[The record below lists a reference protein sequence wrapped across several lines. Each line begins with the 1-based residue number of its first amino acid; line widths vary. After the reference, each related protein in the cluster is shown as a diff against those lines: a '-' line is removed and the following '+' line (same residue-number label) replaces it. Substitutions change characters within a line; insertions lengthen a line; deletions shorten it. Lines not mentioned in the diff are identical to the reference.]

1 MKKKNLFICCLLLV
15 IAVVSRGAD
24 YNRFHNVR
32 FNTDAYQ
39 ALCFERDGQGLMWI
53 GTNKGLCSYDGFN
66 VISHYEEGSL
76 QNNPVYCIVCTG
88 NGTLILGT
96 ERGVQFYD
104 IRKDTY
110 TGFWEGPDCLVRTIV
125 KDGDSYLV
133 GTYRGLY
140 RVRRGSD
147 TPEKLPLSQDIYCIA
162 RQGNTFFISC
172 SGATGGLYALREGTD
187 EISRIN
193 LGGPSTFLFSLYA
206 DPDGTGLWF
215 CAGGL
220 YRYDTVSGRLDNY
233 TKQFTAKDII
243 RDDDG
248 HILLATDNGL
258 KVVDTA
264 SGSITGYGHN
274 VFRKY
279 SLASDT
285 VHRFYRDGSGTLW
298 VGTDS
303 GISILHQHDSYQQY
317 VLADFKYPGEGNK
330 FFVMEKDTEGN
341 LWMGGN
347 NGLVKNP
354 LDGSRQLVWYNSTVN
369 DPSLRISHS
378 RVRDICCDRKGR
390 LWVVTDRDLM
400 LYDRDTRSFVE
411 CHIKDPDTEETAYWF
426 FDIQEDKRGD
436 LWLSTF
442 IQGIFKVDADVLEKE
457 HDCVCL
463 DRFTVSDGL
472 QSNYIS
478 SLAYSWTSDMIFA
491 LNTQL
496 GIDCIDCSGGSVTHV
511 DLPEDFD
518 GQPVSSMVGTDEI
531 IRAASGTGIAL
542 IDAAD
547 LNVSFIPFS
556 EGSRSAVSCMA
567 EIEGI
572 LWVCTNDGI
581 RIFSKEGQTLGT
593 LNLGPGVFTSIFD
606 SPDDGSVYLGG
617 DDAFVRVDRDIV
629 LSSSPVDSISLSRI
643 YVNGAPY
650 FSSEGVDSRFLD
662 NVILKNNQNNIRL
675 EFADLS
681 YKDSDNKVFMYS
693 VNGGLMKSLPL
704 GTNGIDFPA
713 MKAGRY
719 DIAYSGM
726 SILDSGPVRH
736 LVLTIKRPVLL
747 SVPAYILYALLFFGL
762 AFYYFRMRS
771 RMKYERL
778 EKENALR
785 QVNEKKSF
793 VSDIS
798 HEFKTPLSMILG
810 PAGKMLMQNRS
821 DEDRKNLELIKG
833 SALKLDNLIHRAIEY
848 DKVGTNPEESV
859 TRMNMD
865 IVEFSE
871 SVLSVFREQDK
882 GKEYIFV
889 SPEKR
894 LPYNADAVKLE
905 SILNN
910 LISNASKYTSEGDS
924 IILSVGKDEAR
935 GLVVLKLT
943 DTGTGIAADE
953 LPYIFQRFYQSPT
966 NSIGREGSGIG
977 LNMARNYARLMGGDI
992 VAESELGKGTS
1003 FSVFLPAEYICT
1015 ESSEGAVTE
1024 SADAEDKALVLIVED
1039 NQAISEF
1046 ITDLLKDSYSCLTA
1060 QNGKSGLSLCTE
1072 VKPDLV
1078 IADIMMPVMDGYQMC
1093 AELRRNPALSNIPL
1107 IILTAVEDK
1116 KYELLSAEC
1125 NIDAFITKPFDPA
1138 FLLAKVRSLI
1148 DRKRDMEKKIRMEMI
1163 AQPHE
1168 ISAMSADEKLLEQI
1182 VKTIEDNIADSDF
1195 NVNSLCELLSI
1206 SSKQLYRKCKQFLN
1220 MTPVEYIRYVRLK
1233 KAALLLEQHRF
1244 NVSEAMY
1251 MVGFNN
1257 QSYFSRC
1264 FLKEF
1269 GVTPQQYRK
1278 NR

>member
-1 MKKKNLFICCLLLV
+1 MKKNLFICCLLLV

-24 YNRFHNVR
+24 YNRFHNVSL
-32 FNTDAYQ
+32 NTDAYQ
-39 ALCFERDGQGLMWI
+39 ALCFERDEQGLMWI
-53 GTNKGLCSYDGFN
+53 GTNKGLCSYDGFS
-66 VISHYEEGSL
+66 VTSHYEEGSI

-125 KDGDSYLV
+125 RDGDSFLT
-133 GTYRGLY
+133 GTFRGLY
-140 RVRRGSD
+140 RFRSRSD
-147 TPEKLPLSQDIYCIA
+147 TPEKLSISQDIYCIE
-162 RQGNTFFISC
+162 RQGDSFYVST
-172 SGATGGLYALREGTD
+172 SGPKGGLYSFRVGSD
-187 EISRIN
+187 EIKKIN
-193 LGGPSTFLFSLYA
+193 IGASSTFLFSLYA
-206 DPDGTGLWF
+206 DSDGRGLWF

-220 YRYDTVSGRLDNY
+220 YRYDTVSGKLDNY
-233 TKQFTAKDII
+233 TRQYTAKDII
-243 RDDDG
+243 RDDES

-258 KVVDTA
+258 KVVDTEN
-264 SGSITGYGHN
+264 GSVAEYGHN
-274 VFRKY
+274 VFRRY

-285 VHRFYRDGSGTLW
+285 VHSFYRDRSGSLW
-298 VGTDS
+298 IGTDS
-303 GISILHQHDSYQQY
+303 GISIRQQHNAYQRY
-317 VLADFKYPGEGNK
+317 ALADFRYPGEGNK
-330 FFVMEKDTEGN
+330 FFVMEKDAEGN

-354 LDGSRQLVWYNSTVN
+354 LDGSRQLIWYTTYPTNPALKITHN
-369 DPSLRISHS
+369 H
-378 RVRDICCDRKGR
+378 VRDICSDRKGR
-390 LWVVTDRDLM
+390 LWVITDRDLM
-400 LYDRDTRSFVE
+400 LYDRNTGSFMNCTVRDSNTGE
-411 CHIKDPDTEETAYWF
+411 SAYWF
-426 FDIQEDKRGD
+426 FDIEEDNNGN

-442 IQGIFKVDADVLEKE
+442 IQGVFKVDADELERTR
-457 HDCVCL
+457 DCACSG
-463 DRFTVSDGL
+463 RYTASDGL
-472 QSNYIS
+472 SSNYIS
-478 SLAYSWTSDMIFA
+478 QLVYSASVDRVFA
-491 LNTQL
+491 LNNQW
-496 GIDCIDCSGGSVTHV
+496 GIDCIDCINGVVTHIELS
-511 DLPEDFD
+511 DSLD
-518 GQPVSSMVGTDEI
+518 GQPVSFMMKTDDGV
-531 IRAASGTGIAL
+531 RAALSNGIAQ
-542 IDAAD
+542 IDAAM
-547 LNVSFIPFS
+547 LSAKFVPFS

-581 RIFSKEGQTLGT
+581 KIFSKDGQALGT
-593 LNLGPGVFTSIFD
+593 LNLGPGVFTSIYD
-606 SPDDGSVYLGG
+606 CPSDGNVYLGG

-629 LSSSPVDSISLSRI
+629 ESASPVDAVSLSRV
-643 YVNGAPY
+643 YVNGTPY
-650 FSSEGVDSRFLD
+650 FSDEGVDGRFLD
-662 NVILKNNQNNIRL
+662 FITLKSGQNNIRL

-681 YKDSDNKVFMYS
+681 YTDSDNKVLMYS
-693 VNGGLMKSLPL
+693 VNGGLMKSLPP
-704 GTNGIDFPA
+704 GTNVIDFPT

-719 DIAYSGM
+719 DIAYCGR
-726 SILDSGPVRH
+726 SILNSGPMKH
-736 LVLTIKRPVLL
+736 LVLVIKRPVLL
-747 SVPAYILYALLFFGL
+747 SVPAYIFYVLLL
-762 AFYYFRMRS
+762 LCLVSYYLWIRS

-810 PAGKMLMQNRS
+810 PAGKMLMENRS
-821 DEDRKNLELIKG
+821 GEDRKNLELIRN
-833 SALKLDNLIHRAIEY
+833 SALKLDKLIHKAIEY

-865 IVEFSE
+865 LVEFSE

-889 SPEKR
+889 SAEKR
-894 LPYNADAVKLE
+894 MPYSADAVKLE

-924 IILSVGKDEAR
+924 IILSVGRDDAR
-935 GLVVLKLT
+935 NLVVLKLT
-943 DTGTGIAADE
+943 DTGTGISADE

-966 NSIGREGSGIG
+966 NSSGKEGSGIG

-992 VAESELGKGTS
+992 AVESELGKGTS
-1003 FSVFLPAEYICT
+1003 FSVFLPAEYICSGYG
-1015 ESSEGAVTE
+1015 EST
-1024 SADAEDKALVLIVED
+1024 SAQASGEEDKPLVVVVED
-1039 NQAISEF
+1039 NQTIADF
-1046 ITDLLKDSYSCLTA
+1046 ITDLLKDNYRCLVA
-1060 QNGKSGLSLCTE
+1060 QNGKSGLSLCVE

-1093 AELRRNPALSNIPL
+1093 SEIRRNPSLADIPL
-1107 IILTAVEDK
+1107 IVLTAVEDK

-1138 FLLAKVRSLI
+1138 FLCAKVRSLI
-1148 DRKRDMEKKIRMEMI
+1148 ERKRELEKKIRMEMI
-1163 AQPHE
+1163 ARPHE

-1182 VKTIEDNIADSDF
+1182 VKIIEDNIADSDF
-1195 NVNSLCELLSI
+1195 NVNSLCDHLSI

>member
-1 MKKKNLFICCLLLV
+1 MKKNLFFCCLLLV

-39 ALCFERDGQGLMWI
+39 ALCFERDEQGLMWI

-66 VISHYEEGSL
+66 VVSHYVEGSL
-76 QNNPVYCIVCTG
+76 QNNPVYCIISTG
-88 NGTLILGT
+88 NGTLVLGT

-104 IRKDTY
+104 IRKDSY
-110 TGFWEGPDCLVRTIV
+110 TGFWEGPDCLVRTMV
-125 KDGDSYLV
+125 RDGDSYLV
-133 GTYRGLY
+133 GTFRGLY
-140 RVRRGSD
+140 RVRRGSN
-147 TPEKLPLSQDIYCIA
+147 TPEQLPISKDIYSIA
-162 RQGNTFFISC
+162 RQGDTFYIST
-172 SGATGGLYALREGTD
+172 SGATGGLYALKEGTD
-187 EISRIN
+187 DITRIS
-193 LGGPSTFLFSLYA
+193 LGGPSTFLFSLY
-206 DPDGTGLWF
+206 PDQDGAGLWF

-220 YRYDTVSGRLDNY
+220 YRYDTLSGKLDCY
-233 TKQFTAKDII
+233 TREFTAKDII

-248 HILLATDNGL
+248 HILLATDNGI
-258 KVVDTA
+258 KEVDTA
-264 SGSITGYGHN
+264 NGTVTGYGHN
-274 VFRKY
+274 VFRKS

-303 GISILHQHDSYQQY
+303 GISILHQHDSYQRY
-317 VLADFKYPGEGNK
+317 ALADFKYPGEGNK
-330 FFVMEKDTEGN
+330 FFVMEKDLDGN

-347 NGLVKNP
+347 NGLVMNP
-354 LDGSRQLVWYNSTVN
+354 LDGSRQLVWYNSSTGN
-369 DPSLRISHS
+369 PSLKISHN
-378 RVRDICCDRKGR
+378 RVRDICCDSKGR

-400 LYDRDTRSFVE
+400 LYDRNSRRFMNCAV
-411 CHIKDPDTEETAYWF
+411 HDPDTGERAYWF
-426 FDIQEDKRGD
+426 FDIQEDGD
-436 LWLSTF
+436 GNLWLSTF
-442 IQGIFKVDADVLEKE
+442 IQGIFKVDADALEKD
-457 HDCVCL
+457 HDCACSG
-463 DRFTVSDGL
+463 RYTVSDGL
-472 QSNYIS
+472 CSNYIS
-478 SLAYSWTSDMIFA
+478 TLAYNGTSDMIFT

-496 GIDCIDCSGGSVTHV
+496 GVDCIDCVSGRVTHV
-511 DLPEDFD
+511 ELPEGVE
-518 GQPVSSMVGTDEI
+518 GQPVSSMIG
-531 IRAASGTGIAL
+531 SGGVVRLAFSSGIAQ
-542 IDAAD
+542 IDAVTQ
-547 LNVSFIPFS
+547 NSSFLPFS
-556 EGSRSAVSCMA
+556 EGDRSAVSCMA
-567 EIEGI
+567 EIEGMM
-572 LWVCTNDGI
+572 WVCTNDGI
-581 RIFSKEGQTLGT
+581 RIISREGQSMGT
-593 LNLGPGVFTSIFD
+593 VNLDLGVFTAICD
-606 SPDDGSVYLGG
+606 SPSDGSVYLGG

-629 LSSSPVDSISLSRI
+629 VSPSPVDAISLSRV
-643 YVNGAPY
+643 YVNGDPY
-650 FSSEGVDSRFLD
+650 FSDKGEDGRFLD
-662 NVILKNNQNNIRL
+662 NITLNSRQNNIRL

-681 YKDSDNKVFMYS
+681 YDDSDKKSFMYS
-693 VNGGLMKSLPL
+693 VNGSQMKALPP

-719 DIAYSGM
+719 DIAYCGR
-726 SILDSGPVRH
+726 SILDSGPIKH

-771 RMKYERL
+771 RMKYERF

-810 PAGKMLMQNRS
+810 PAGKMLMENRS
-821 DEDRKNLELIKG
+821 DEDRKNLELIKN
-833 SALKLDNLIHRAIEY
+833 SALKLDNLIHKAIEY
-848 DKVGTNPEESV
+848 DKVGTNPEEAV
-859 TRMNMD
+859 MRMNLD
-865 IVEFSE
+865 LVEFSE
-871 SVLSVFREQDK
+871 SVMSVFREQDK
-882 GKEYIFV
+882 GKDYIFV
-889 SPEKR
+889 STEKH
-894 LPYNADAVKLE
+894 LPYSADAVKLE

-924 IILSVGKDEAR
+924 IILSVGRDEAR

-943 DTGTGIAADE
+943 DTGTGISADE

-966 NSIGREGSGIG
+966 NSAGKEGSGIG

-1003 FSVFLPAEYICT
+1003 FSVFLPAEYICAGIK
-1015 ESSEGAVTE
+1015 EGPVQGA
-1024 SADAEDKALVLIVED
+1024 ADEEDKALVVIVED
-1039 NQAISEF
+1039 NQAVADF
-1046 ITDLLKDSYSCLTA
+1046 LTDLLKDNYRCLVA
-1060 QNGKSGLSLCTE
+1060 QNGKSGLSLCME

-1078 IADIMMPVMDGYQMC
+1078 ITDIMMPVMDGYQMC
-1093 AELRRNPALSNIPL
+1093 TELRSNPSMSNIPL
-1107 IILTAVEDK
+1107 VVLTAVEDK

-1138 FLLAKVRSLI
+1138 FLYAKVRSLI
-1148 DRKRDMEKKIRMEMI
+1148 DRKRDLEKKIRMEMI

-1182 VKTIEDNIADSDF
+1182 VKTIEDNISDSDF

-1220 MTPVEYIRYVRLK
+1220 MTPVEYIRHVRLK

>member
-1 MKKKNLFICCLLLV
+1 MKKNLFICCLLLV

-24 YNRFHNVR
+24 YNRFHNVSL
-32 FNTDAYQ
+32 NTDAYQ
-39 ALCFERDGQGLMWI
+39 ALCFERDEQGLMWI

-66 VISHYEEGSL
+66 VVSHYVEGSL
-76 QNNPVYCIVCTG
+76 QNNPVYCIISTG
-88 NGTLILGT
+88 IASLVLGT

-104 IRKDTY
+104 IRKDSY
-110 TGFWEGPDCLVRTIV
+110 TDFWDGPDCLVRTIV
-125 KDGDSYLV
+125 EDGETFLV
-133 GTYRGLY
+133 GSSLGLY
-140 RVRRGSD
+140 RVRRGSNS
-147 TPEKLPLSQDIYCIA
+147 PEKLSISQDIYCIA
-162 RQGNTFFISC
+162 KQGDTFYIST
-172 SGATGGLYALREGTD
+172 SGATGGLYSLKEGTD
-187 EISRIN
+187 DIRRIS

-215 CAGGL
+215 CARGL

-285 VHRFYRDGSGTLW
+285 VHRFYRDSSGSLW
-298 VGTDS
+298 IGTDS
-303 GISILHQHDSYQQY
+303 GISIHHPHNPYQRY

-369 DPSLRISHS
+369 DPELHISHN

-400 LYDRDTRSFVE
+400 LYDRNTGSFRNCIVR
-411 CHIKDPDTEETAYWF
+411 DPETGENAYWF
-426 FDIQEDKRGD
+426 FDIQEDNVGN

-442 IQGIFKVDADVLEKE
+442 IQGVFKVDADLLEKNHE
-457 HDCVCL
+457 CDCSG
-463 DRFTVSDGL
+463 RFTVSDGL
-472 QSNYIS
+472 RSNYIS
-478 SLAYSWTSDMIFA
+478 SLAYCASTDAIFA
-491 LNTQL
+491 LNTQM
-496 GIDCIDCSGGSVTHV
+496 GIDRIDCSKGEVTQV
-511 DLPEDFD
+511 ELPEDLD
-518 GQPVSSMVGTDEI
+518 EQPVLYMIESDGIIKVAISS
-531 IRAASGTGIAL
+531 GIVQ
-542 IDAAD
+542 IDAGS
-547 LNVSFIPFS
+547 LNSTFLPFS
-556 EGSRSAVSCMA
+556 EGKRSAVSCMA
-567 EIEGI
+567 EIEGMI
-572 LWVCTNDGI
+572 WVCTNDGI
-581 RIFSKEGQTLGT
+581 MIFSKDGNALGT
-593 LNLGPGVFTSIFD
+593 VNMGAEVFTSIFD
-606 SPDDGSVYLGG
+606 SPSDGSIYLGG
-617 DDAFVRVDRDIV
+617 NDAFVRVDRNIV
-629 LSSSPVDSISLSRI
+629 TSSLPVDYISLSRI
-643 YVNGAPY
+643 YVNGKPY
-650 FSSEGVDSRFLD
+650 FSGDGVDGRFLD
-662 NVILKNNQNNIRL
+662 DIKLKSNQNNIRL
-675 EFADLS
+675 EFSDLS
-681 YKDSDNKVFMYS
+681 YSNQDNKVFMYS
-693 VNGGLMKSLPL
+693 VNGGQMESLPP

-713 MKAGRY
+713 LKAGRY
-719 DIAYSGM
+719 DIAYCMRGV
-726 SILDSGPVRH
+726 LDCGPEKH
-736 LVLTIKRPVLL
+736 LAITVKRPVLL
-747 SVPAYILYALLFFGL
+747 SVSAYFLYALLFFGL
-762 AFYYFRMRS
+762 AFYYFWMRS

-810 PAGKMLMQNRS
+810 PAGKMLMENRS
-821 DEDRKNLELIKG
+821 EKDRKNLELIKNN
-833 SALKLDNLIHRAIEY
+833 ALKIDNLIHKAIEY
-848 DKVGTNPEESV
+848 DKVGENPEEAVS
-859 TRMNMD
+859 RMNMD
-865 IVEFSE
+865 LVEFSE

-889 SPEKR
+889 STEER
-894 LPYNADAVKLE
+894 LPYSADAVKLE

-924 IILSVGKDEAR
+924 IILSVGRDEAR
-935 GLVVLKLT
+935 GLIVLKLT
-943 DTGTGIAADE
+943 DTGTGISADE

-966 NSIGREGSGIG
+966 SSVGKEGSGIG

-992 VAESELGKGTS
+992 IAESELGKGTS
-1003 FSVFLPAEYICT
+1003 FSVFLPAEYICPDGP
-1015 ESSEGAVTE
+1015 EG
-1024 SADAEDKALVLIVED
+1024 ADAESEDAENKATVVIAED
-1039 NQAISEF
+1039 NQTIADF
-1046 ITDLLKDSYSCLTA
+1046 ITDLLKDSYRCLVA
-1060 QNGKSGLSLCTE
+1060 QNGKSGLSLCLE

-1093 AELRRNPALSNIPL
+1093 AELRRNPVLSGVPL
-1107 IILTAVEDK
+1107 IVLTAVEDK

-1148 DRKRDMEKKIRMEMI
+1148 DRKRELEKKIRMEMI

-1168 ISAMSADEKLLEQI
+1168 ISAMSSDEKLLEQI
-1182 VKTIEDNIADSDF
+1182 VKAIEDNIADSDF
-1195 NVNSLCELLSI
+1195 NVNSLCEHLSI

-1220 MTPVEYIRYVRLK
+1220 MTPVEYIRHVRLK